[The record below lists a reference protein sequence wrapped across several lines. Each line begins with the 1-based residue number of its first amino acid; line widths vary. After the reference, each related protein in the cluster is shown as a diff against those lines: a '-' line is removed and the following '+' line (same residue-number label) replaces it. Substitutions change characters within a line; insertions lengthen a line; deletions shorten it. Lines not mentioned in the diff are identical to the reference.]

1 MRVVGRIAV
10 QPGGLV
16 GDVRYNPSVV
26 THRPVSSPTAPFTKG
41 EVNRA
46 GVLLFDLRERMQRD
60 GAERAVA
67 DSDGQKLDA
76 AWEVLTWWRSLYA
89 RPLSAAAANLRYHVD
104 HGDARVLERIEVT
117 QRLKRL
123 DTLIGKLGRE
133 RGNVTQMQDIGGV
146 RAVLP
151 SLRHVYVVR
160 RRLLKSWVIIRE
172 RDYIAQPK
180 SSGYRALH
188 LIVRRMGYPIEV
200 QLRTIGQDVWA
211 NQVEETGR
219 QVGLDLKFGA
229 GHERLDSTFL
239 EMAELIAR
247 YDRAELSPEE
257 LREGLKHLPSLTIR
271 TRA

>member
-1 MRVVGRIAV
+1 VVA
-10 QPGGLV
+10 
-16 GDVRYNPSVV
+16 
-26 THRPVSSPTAPFTKG
+26 HRSASSSTAARFTKG
-41 EVNRA
+41 QVNRA
-46 GVLLFDLRERMQRD
+46 GTLLLDLRERMQRD
-60 GAERAVA
+60 GAEHAVA
-67 DSDGQKLDA
+67 DSDELKLDE
-76 AWEVLTWWRSLYA
+76 AWEALTWWRSLHA
-89 RPLSAAAANLRYHVD
+89 RPLSTVAANLRYHVD
-104 HGDARVLERIEVT
+104 RGDARVQGRIEVA

-133 RGNVTQMQDIGGV
+133 QGNVTQMQDIGGV

-160 RRLLKSWVIIRE
+160 RRLLKSWVVLRE

-188 LIVRRMGYPIEV
+188 LIVRRMGFPIEV

-229 GHERLDSTFL
+229 GNEHLDSIFL
-239 EMAELIAR
+239 TMAELIAR
-247 YDRAELSPEE
+247 FDRAELSPEE
-257 LREGLKHLPSLTIR
+257 LRDGLRSLPLLTIR
-271 TRA
+271 TPPPA

>member
-1 MRVVGRIAV
+1 VVE
-10 QPGGLV
+10 
-16 GDVRYNPSVV
+16 
-26 THRPVSSPTAPFTKG
+26 HRLASSSTAARFTKG
-41 EVNRA
+41 QINRA
-46 GVLLFDLRERMQRD
+46 GVLLLDLGERMQRD
-60 GAERAVA
+60 GTKRAVT
-67 DSDGQKLDA
+67 DSDERKLDD
-76 AWEVLTWWRSLYA
+76 AWEALTWWRSLHA
-89 RPLSAAAANLRYHVD
+89 RPLSTVAANLRYHVD
-104 HGDARVLERIEVT
+104 RGDARVRGRIEVA

-123 DTLIGKLGRE
+123 DTLVGKLGRE
-133 RGNVTQMQDIGGV
+133 RGSVAQMQDIGGV

-188 LIVRRMGYPIEV
+188 LIVRRMGFPIEV

-229 GHERLDSTFL
+229 GNKHLDSMFL
-239 EMAELIAR
+239 AMAELIAR
-247 YDRAELSPEE
+247 FDRAELSPDE
-257 LREGLKHLPSLTIR
+257 LREGLRSVPSLTIR
-271 TRA
+271 TPPPA